1 MHTGG
6 PGGGY
11 DPQTRSGP
19 HAGHRSAAAT
29 TTEEFFAVAAVAVE
43 TGVAIDVVGS
53 TTVAH
58 VTATVVAPDTAP
70 PCTAPLL
77 SGCDRASLP
86 HCHPGVSY
94 SGRE

>member
-43 TGVAIDVVGS
+43 TGVAADAGS
-53 TTVAH
+53 STAVAGA
-58 VTATVVAPDTAP
+58 TATVVAPDKTP
-70 PCTAPLL
+70 KPQLNV
-77 SGCDRASLP
+77 RK
-86 HCHPGVSY
+86 
-94 SGRE
+94 EIIK